1 MRRREPMLSRQLTR
15 LAVRQLRSHPW
26 QLGLAILGIALG
38 VAVAVS
44 IDLANGS
51 ALRAFGLATEA
62 VSGRATHQI
71 VGGPSGLPDDLY
83 RRLRVELGVR
93 RAAPIVD
100 GDVALFAA
108 SGADQATPARAADQP
123 TPARTTDQAAP
134 ARTTDQPA
142 PRAAR
147 SLHLLGIDPFVDH
160 AFRPYLSGDDRGEA
174 RGRDALA
181 RAADLVGRSGTA
193 LIAASTARELG
204 IDVGRQLAIE
214 VSGHRRA
221 LTIVGLLQ
229 PADPASARA
238 LDGLL
243 VTDIA
248 TAQETLGAVGRL
260 TRIDLIVGH
269 DEFGDDAPGRA
280 LLARIAAALPPG
292 ADLVA
297 AGSQAGATARMIL
310 AFQWNLAA
318 LSLLAL
324 VVGMFL
330 IYQTMTFSVVQRR
343 PLIGSLRALGV
354 TRAEIFA
361 LVMSEALVIGLVGT
375 LLGLGLGFGMAQG
388 LLRLVTRTINDL
400 YFVVSVRDVALD
412 PLTLAKSVLLGI
424 GATVLAALPP
434 ALEATAAPPRVV
446 MSRASLESS
455 ARRRAHRAGWLGV
468 AVLAAGAVVLAVP
481 GGMVL
486 GFAGLFLVMVGCAL
500 VTPAAALG
508 LLRPLHRVAGAA
520 FGLLGRLA
528 TRSIVTALSRT
539 SVAMAALM
547 IAVAAAI
554 GVGVMIASFR
564 EAVTSW
570 LQGTLRADVYV
581 SAPSVVGNRADA
593 TLDPDLVAHLAATP
607 GVARASTSRG
617 VIVQSPRGPA
627 QVVALDI
634 DPARPPRWRFRSGDD
649 RGVWDGDAVIVSEPF
664 ANRHGVRAG
673 AAVRLRTDR
682 GEQDFRVAGVFYDY
696 GSSAGV
702 VVMSRRAY
710 DSAWNDRRVSSLA
723 LEAAP
728 GVDVSALVA
737 AVRERAAD
745 GPRLVVRSN
754 RALREAS
761 MEIFDR
767 TFAITGVLRTLSLVV
782 AFVGMFAAL
791 MALSLERTREIG
803 VLRALGL
810 TPREVWGLVTAQT
823 GIIGLLAGVLAV
835 PSGLLL
841 AAVLVFVINRRSFG
855 WTMSIDP
862 SPSILI
868 GGVAL
873 SLLAALLAGL
883 YPAWRMAGTPPAESL
898 RDE

>member
-1 MRRREPMLSRQLTR
+1 VITGQLAR

-71 VGGPSGLPDDLY
+71 VGGPSGLPDALY
-83 RRLRVELGVR
+83 GRLRLDLGVR
-93 RAAPIVD
+93 RTAPIVHC
-100 GDVALFAA
+100 DVA
-108 SGADQATPARAADQP
+108 ADRDGGTF
-123 TPARTTDQAAP
+123 
-134 ARTTDQPA
+134 
-142 PRAAR
+142 
-147 SLHLLGIDPFVDH
+147 HVLGIDPFVDTD
-160 AFRPYLSGDDRGEA
+160 FRPYLGTEDRRMA
-174 RGRDALA
+174 RGGDPLA
-181 RAADLVGRSGTA
+181 RAADLVARSGTA
-193 LIAASTARELG
+193 LIAATTANDLG
-204 IDVGRQLAIE
+204 LAIGGELAIE
-214 VSGHRRA
+214 IAGNRRT

-248 TAQETLGAVGRL
+248 TAQELFGAVGRL
-260 TRIDLIVGH
+260 TRIDLIV
-269 DEFGDDAPGRA
+269 DDPA
-280 LLARIAAALPPG
+280 LLARIGAALPPG

-297 AGSQAGATARMIL
+297 AGARAGATARMIL

-354 TRAEIFA
+354 TRGEIFA
-361 LVMSEALVIGLVGT
+361 LVMSEALVIGIVGT
-375 LLGLGLGFGMAQG
+375 LAGLALGFGMAHG

-400 YFVVSVRDVALD
+400 YFVVSVREVVLE
-412 PLTLAKSVLLGI
+412 PLTLVKSLLLGI
-424 GATVLAALPP
+424 GVTALAALAP
-434 ALEATAAPPRVV
+434 ALEATAASPRIV
-446 MSRASLESS
+446 MSRASLETR
-455 ARRRAHRAGWLGV
+455 ARRGAGRAGWLG
-468 AVLAAGAVVLAVP
+468 LAALATGAVVLAVP
-481 GGMVL
+481 GGIVA
-486 GFAGLFLVMVGCAL
+486 GFAGLFVVMVGCAL
-500 VTPAAALG
+500 VTPAAALV
-508 LLRPLHRVAGAA
+508 LLRPLHGIAGAA

-528 TRSIVTALSRT
+528 TRGIVAALSRT

-570 LQGTLRADVYV
+570 LEGTLRADVYV
-581 SAPSVVGNRADA
+581 SAPSLVGNRPDA
-593 TLDPDLVAHLAATP
+593 TFDPALAARLAATP

-617 VIVQSPRGPA
+617 VVVQSARGPV

-634 DPARPPRWRFRSGDD
+634 DLARPPRWRFREGGAD
-649 RGVWDGDAVIVSEPF
+649 GVWDGDAVIVSEPF
-664 ANRHGVRAG
+664 ANRHATSGTVT
-673 AAVRLRTDR
+673 LRTDR
-682 GEQDFRVAGVFYDY
+682 GEQAFRVAGVFYDY

-702 VVMSRRAY
+702 VVMSRRTY
-710 DSAWNDRRVSSLA
+710 DRAWNDPRISSLA

-728 GVDVSALVA
+728 GVDVEALVA
-737 AVRERAAD
+737 AVRARAAG
-745 GPRLVVRSN
+745 GPRLLVRSN

-761 MEIFDR
+761 LEIFDR
-767 TFAITGVLRTLSLVV
+767 TFAITGVLRTLSVAV
-782 AFVGMFAAL
+782 AFVGMLAAL
-791 MALSLERTREIG
+791 MALQLERTREIG

-810 TPREVWGLVTAQT
+810 TPRQVWGLVTAQT

-862 SPSILI
+862 SPWILLQ
-868 GGVAL
+868 GVAL
-873 SLLAALLAGL
+873 SLVAALLAGV
-883 YPAWRMAGTPPAESL
+883 YPAWRMATTSPAESL

>member
-1 MRRREPMLSRQLTR
+1 M
-15 LAVRQLRSHPW
+15 
-26 QLGLAILGIALG
+26 GIALG

-44 IDLANGS
+44 IDLANAS

-71 VGGPSGLPDDLY
+71 LGGPGGLPDDLY

-93 RAAPIVD
+93 RAAPIVE
-100 GDVALFAA
+100 GDVALFAEPAGAA
-108 SGADQATPARAADQP
+108 STSGVGYEMAIGRAG
-123 TPARTTDQAAP
+123 
-134 ARTTDQPA
+134 
-142 PRAAR
+142 R
-147 SLHLLGIDPFVDH
+147 SLHLLGIDPFADSD
-160 AFRPYLSGDDRGEA
+160 FRPYLGSEA
-174 RGRDALA
+174 RRESRARDALS
-181 RAADLVGRSGTA
+181 RAADLVARPGTA
-193 LIAASTARELG
+193 LIAAGTARELG
-204 IDVGRQLAIE
+204 LAVGNALSIE
-214 VSGHRRA
+214 VSGHRRT

-248 TAQETLGAVGRL
+248 TAQETLGAVSRL
-260 TRIDLIVGH
+260 SRIDLIVA
-269 DEFGDDAPGRA
+269 DDAPGRT
-280 LLARIAAALPPG
+280 LLAHITQALPAG

-310 AFQWNLAA
+310 AFQWNLSA

-330 IYQTMTFSVVQRR
+330 IYQTMTVSVVQRR

-354 TRAEIFA
+354 TRTEIFG
-361 LVMSEALVIGLVGT
+361 LVMSEALVIGIAGT
-375 LLGLGLGFGMAQG
+375 ILGLVLGFAMAQG
-388 LLRLVTRTINDL
+388 LLRLVTRTISDL
-400 YFVVSVRDVALD
+400 YFVVSVREVALD
-412 PLTLAKSVLLGI
+412 PVTLAKSVLLGI

-446 MSRASLESS
+446 MTRASLEGS
-455 ARRRAHRAGWLGV
+455 ARRRARRAGWLGL
-468 AVLAAGAVVLAVP
+468 AVLGVGALVLAVP
-481 GGMVL
+481 GGIMV

-508 LLRPLHRVAGAA
+508 LLRPLHRVAGAL

-528 TRSIVTALSRT
+528 TRSIVAALSRT

-564 EAVTSW
+564 EAVTAW
-570 LQGTLRADVYV
+570 LEGTLRADIYIA
-581 SAPSVVGNRADA
+581 APSLANSRPDA
-593 TLDPDLVAHLAATP
+593 TLDLELVARLAATP
-607 GVARASTSRG
+607 GVARFSTSRG
-617 VIVQSPRGPA
+617 VVVQSPRGPV
-627 QVVALDI
+627 QVVALAV
-634 DPARPPRWRFRSGDD
+634 DPSRPPRWRFRSGGDA
-649 RGVWDGDAVIVSEPF
+649 GVWDGDAVLVSEPF
-664 ANRHGVRAG
+664 ANRF
-673 AAVRLRTDR
+673 AVRGTVRLSTDR
-682 GEQDFRVAGVFYDY
+682 GDRDFRVAGVFYDY

-702 VVMSRRAY
+702 VIMSRHTYEA
-710 DSAWNDRRVSSLA
+710 AWNDRKISGLA

-728 GVDVSALVA
+728 GVDVTALVA
-737 AVRERAAD
+737 AVRERAAG
-745 GPRLVVRSN
+745 GPRLVIRSN

-767 TFAITGVLRTLSLVV
+767 TFAITGVLRTLSLAV
-782 AFVGMFAAL
+782 AFVGMLAAL

-810 TPREVWGLVTAQT
+810 TPRQVWGLVTAQT

-862 SPSILI
+862 SPAILLQ
-868 GGVAL
+868 GVAL
-873 SLLAALLAGL
+873 SLVAALLAGL
-883 YPAWRMAGTPPAESL
+883 YPAWRMASAPPAEAL